1 MVNRRQGVNISDKH
15 IEIVTS
21 QMMRQVK
28 VVESGDSNFIS
39 GDIVSKRKFKE
50 ENERVMR
57 LGGEPAIAEP
67 LLVGITRAAVGA
79 DSIISAASFQDTT
92 KVLTSAS
99 IAGTVDTLEDLKE
112 NVVIGRL
119 IPVGTGMI
127 NQDDVKLKIA
137 E

>member
-1 MVNRRQGVNISDKH
+1 M
-15 IEIVTS
+15 
-21 QMMRQVK
+21 
-28 VVESGDSNFIS
+28 
-39 GDIVSKRKFKE
+39 E
-50 ENERVMR
+50 ENERIVK

-67 LLVGITRAAVGA
+67 MLVGITRAAVGA

-99 IAGTVDTLEDLKE
+99 IAGTVDHLEDLKE

-127 NQDDVKLKIA
+127 GFENLKFFTA
-137 E
+137 AD

>member
-1 MVNRRQGVNISDKH
+1 VQSA
-15 IEIVTS
+15 
-21 QMMRQVK
+21 
-28 VVESGDSNFIS
+28 DSKFIA
-39 GDIVSKRKFKE
+39 GDIISRRKIQE
-50 ENERVMR
+50 ENTSVIKLAR
-57 LGGEPAIAEP
+57 EPSIEEP
-67 LLVGITRAAVGA
+67 MLLGITRSAVGA

-99 IAGTVDTLEDLKE
+99 IAGTVDKLEDLKE

-127 NQDDVKLKIA
+127 DNDDIVLTEA

>member
-1 MVNRRQGVNISDKH
+1 
-15 IEIVTS
+15 
-21 QMMRQVK
+21 
-28 VVESGDSNFIS
+28 VVESGDSKFIA
-39 GDIVSKRKFKE
+39 GDIVSRRKFQE
-50 ENERVMR
+50 ENQSVIA
-57 LGGEPAIAEP
+57 LGGEPSIAEP
-67 LLVGITRAAVGA
+67 MLVGITRSAVGA

-99 IAGTVDTLEDLKE
+99 IAGTVDALEDLKE

-127 NQDDVKLKIA
+127 DNDNIKFTAA